1 MTGLC
6 VFPLSGSAGASLLLY
21 KLLHPGQAG
30 VEGFGM
36 LRALVKTRKN
46 KSNADAW
53 RAEFGFA
60 SIRRWPKK
68 KYVRYGAKEKRKDEE
83 VVLKEIQNE
92 HS

>member
-1 MTGLC
+1 VTGLC

-68 KYVRYGAKEKRKDEE
+68 VRQVRRKREE
-83 VVLKEIQNE
+83 EGRR
-92 HS
+92 SCF